1 VVDERGI
8 RPATTPKVD
17 IESQDEDGDLAYS
30 IELEILPDITPM
42 DFSKLELSR
51 LKVTVSDTEVDEA
64 LGRFSESRKETKPLE
79 TPRPAESGDV
89 LVLDFAGTVDGEAK
103 PGMADEDHQLHLG
116 SNSFIE
122 GFEDQLIGVEVGEE
136 RTVTVTFPD
145 EYVNDELSGR
155 EAVFVCTI
163 KDILASEV
171 PELSDEF
178 AVSIGEENLETLK
191 EKIREQIGTEYQR
204 LARERTKR
212 EMLDKLS
219 ENHEFPV
226 PETMAKAEF
235 DAIWRQIESDKER
248 GVTDP
253 EDEGKSEDELRGEYE
268 AIANR
273 RVRLGLLLAEVGRLN
288 EIEVTQDE
296 VNTALSREVSR
307 YPGQEQQVVQFYQNN
322 PQALAQIR
330 APLFEEKVVD
340 FIAELASVSERE
352 ITADDLKAEEE
363 QSAEAE
369 EAPKKKATK
378 KSPAKKNPAKK
389 TGKAKKA
396 AASEGE
402 DAKEAE

>member
-1 VVDERGI
+1 
-8 RPATTPKVD
+8 
-17 IESQDEDGDLAYS
+17 
-30 IELEILPDITPM
+30 
-42 DFSKLELSR
+42 
-51 LKVTVSDTEVDEA
+51 
-64 LGRFSESRKETKPLE
+64 
-79 TPRPAESGDV
+79 
-89 LVLDFAGTVDGEAK
+89 
-103 PGMADEDHQLHLG
+103 
-116 SNSFIE
+116 
-122 GFEDQLIGVEVGEE
+122 
-136 RTVTVTFPD
+136 
-145 EYVNDELSGR
+145 
-155 EAVFVCTI
+155 
-163 KDILASEV
+163 V

-191 EKIREQIGTEYQR
+191 EKIREQIGTEYER

-212 EMLDKLS
+212 EMLDKLA

-253 EDEGKSEDELRGEYE
+253 EDEGKSEDDLRDEYE

-363 QSAEAE
+363 QSAKAE
-369 EAPKKKATK
+369 EAPKKKAAK
-378 KSPAKKNPAKK
+378 KSPAKK